1 MYIYTCICIY
11 VCVCMY
17 INILY
22 YCFTTCFTTQVLVTQ
37 PHPLVADAQWRGN
50 IALRVLAGYK

>member
-1 MYIYTCICIY
+1 
-11 VCVCMY
+11 MY

-50 IALRVLAGYK
+50 IALRALAGYK